1 MKNSNITYLLIGLL
15 SFALISC
22 NEDDFL
28 QEDPVTNLST
38 QTFFESE
45 QDFRQATNAV
55 YTNLQTMAGGTNVGT
70 GTGGFWAMS
79 ELRSDNSTYQYN
91 TVDLSGHFTWYLD
104 NFIMATTN
112 PVVNVFWN
120 AAYEGIG
127 KANIVIQQS
136 EDKEY
141 DNKEQIVAE
150 AKFLRALYYSYLL
163 RYFGNIPLVTEPT
176 ASYEEAFANN
186 AQVDKQ
192 QVYELILADL
202 NEAKTA
208 LPANYSAQDQGK
220 ATSGAARTLL
230 AKELMELE
238 RYSEAASELEAVINS
253 GEYMLLEDYS
263 DVFDVENENN
273 QELIFSV
280 QFIEGVYGL
289 SSMYMY
295 LFAPWNAGPELLGH
309 AQQIARTGMNIPTT
323 DLIES
328 FEKGDDR
335 KSMIDL
341 SYIDEVNGFYQG
353 NIVPFNKKFW
363 DSEHS
368 IQYQT
373 GTNFPLFRYPH
384 VLLMLAECYLRA
396 GGGDPVALVN
406 QVRTRAGLPTVASVT
421 LEDIIHER
429 RVEFYG
435 EADRWDVLVRT
446 NKVFEVMEAHGEN
459 ERQNRSEVHVGD
471 AAFRDIKV
479 LYPIPASAIQ
489 TDPSLQQNPEYL

>member
-1 MKNSNITYLLIGLL
+1 MKNRYFKYLLAGFI
-15 SFALISC
+15 ALILASC

-38 QTFFESE
+38 QTFFENE
-45 QDFRQATNAV
+45 QDFRQATNAI
-55 YTNLQTMAGGTNVGT
+55 YTSLQTMAGGTNVGT

-112 PVVNVFWN
+112 PVVDVFWN

-127 KANIVIQQS
+127 KANIVIKQS
-136 EDKEY
+136 EEKDY
-141 DNKEQIVAE
+141 TNKAQMVAE

-176 ASYEEAFANN
+176 SSYEDAFANN
-186 AQVDKQ
+186 TQVDQQ
-192 QVYELILADL
+192 QVYDLILADL
-202 NEAKTA
+202 NEAKTT
-208 LPANYSAQDQGK
+208 LPANYSAQEQGK

-230 AKELMELE
+230 ATELMELE
-238 RYSEAASELEAVINS
+238 RYSEAATELEAVINS
-253 GEYMLLEDYS
+253 GEYALLDDYAA
-263 DVFDVENENN
+263 VFDSDNENN

-280 QFIEGVYGL
+280 QFIEGTYGL

-309 AQQIARTGMNIPTT
+309 AQQIARTGMNIPTA
-323 DLIES
+323 DLINS
-328 FEKGDDR
+328 FEEGDER
-335 KSMIDL
+335 KSLIDL
-341 SYIDEVNGFYQG
+341 SYIDEINGSYNG
-353 NIVPFNKKFW
+353 NIVPINKKFW
-363 DSEHS
+363 DLDHS

-373 GTNFPLFRYPH
+373 GTNFPLIRYPH
-384 VLLMLAECYLRA
+384 VLLMLAECYLREVS
-396 GGGDPVALVN
+396 GDPAVLVN
-406 QVRTRAGLPTVASVT
+406 QVRTRAGLAAVTTVT
-421 LEDIIHER
+421 LEDIIQQR

-459 ERQNRSEVHVGD
+459 ERQNRPEVQVGD
-471 AAFRDIKV
+471 AAFRNIKV

-489 TDPSLQQNPEYL
+489 TDPKLKQNPEY

>member
-1 MKNSNITYLLIGLL
+1 MKNRYPICTVV
-15 SFALISC
+15 SFIALTFFSC
-22 NEDDFL
+22 NEDFL

-38 QTFFESE
+38 QTFFENE
-45 QDFRQATNAV
+45 QDFRQATNAI

-112 PVVNVFWN
+112 PVVEVFWN

-127 KANIVIQQS
+127 KANIVIKQS
-136 EDKEY
+136 EEKEY
-141 DNKEQIVAE
+141 MGKEQMVAE

-163 RYFGNIPLVTEPT
+163 RYFGNVPLVLEPAT
-176 ASYEEAFANN
+176 SYEEAFATNV
-186 AQVDKQ
+186 QVDKQ
-192 QVYELILADL
+192 QIYNLILSDL
-202 NEAKTA
+202 NEAKTT

-238 RYSEAASELEAVINS
+238 RYSEAATELEAVINS
-253 GEYMLLEDYS
+253 GEYILLDDYAS
-263 DVFDVENENN
+263 VFDINNENN

-280 QFIEGVYGL
+280 QFIEGTYGL

-309 AQQIARTGMNIPTT
+309 AQQIARTGMNIPTA
-323 DLIES
+323 DLINS
-328 FEKGDDR
+328 FEEGDER
-335 KSMIDL
+335 KSLIDL
-341 SYIDEVNGFYQG
+341 SYIDEENGFYKG
-353 NIVPFNKKFW
+353 NIVPFNKKLW
-363 DSEHS
+363 DQDHD
-368 IQYQT
+368 IQFQT
-373 GTNFPLFRYPH
+373 GSNFPLLRYPH

-396 GGGDPVALVN
+396 GGGDPVLPVN
-406 QVRTRAGLPTVASVT
+406 EVRTRAGLPPVSSVT
-421 LEDIIHER
+421 LEDIIHQR
-429 RVEFYG
+429 RLEFYG

-459 ERQNRSEVHVGD
+459 ERQNRPEVQVGD
-471 AAFRDIKV
+471 AAFRNIKV

-489 TDPSLQQNPEYL
+489 TDPNLKQNPEYQ

>member
-1 MKNSNITYLLIGLL
+1 MKNSNITYILMGLL
-15 SFALISC
+15 SFTLISC

-45 QDFRQATNAV
+45 QDFRQATNAI
-55 YTNLQTMAGGTNVGT
+55 YTNLQNLAGGINVGT
-70 GTGGFWAMS
+70 GTGGVWAMA

-91 TVDLSGHFTWYLD
+91 PVDLSGHFTWYLD

-112 PVVNVFWN
+112 PVVDVFWN
-120 AAYEGIG
+120 TAYEGIG
-127 KANIVIQQS
+127 KANIVIKQS

-141 DNKEQIVAE
+141 DNKEQIVGE

-176 ASYEEAFANN
+176 SSYEDAFANN
-186 AQVDKQ
+186 EQVDQQ
-192 QVYELILADL
+192 QVYDLILADL
-202 NEAKTA
+202 NEAKTV
-208 LPANYSAQDQGK
+208 LPESYSADNQGK

-253 GEYMLLEDYS
+253 SQYMLLEDYAA
-263 DVFDVENENN
+263 VFDAENENN

-280 QFIEGVYGL
+280 QFIEGTYGL

-295 LFAPWNAGPELLGH
+295 LFAPWNAEPDLLGH

-323 DLIES
+323 DLMES
-328 FEKGDDR
+328 FEEGDER

-341 SYIDEVNGFYQG
+341 SFTDDVNGFYQG
-353 NIVPFNKKFW
+353 NIVPINKKFW
-363 DSEHS
+363 DQEHT
-368 IQYQT
+368 IQFQT
-373 GTNFPLFRYPH
+373 GANFPLFRYPH

-396 GGGDPVALVN
+396 GGGDPLMLVN
-406 QVRTRAGLPTVASVT
+406 QVRARAGLPAASNVT

-446 NKVFEVMEAHGEN
+446 DKVFEVMEAHGEN
-459 ERQNRSEVHVGD
+459 ERQNRSAVHVGD

-489 TDPSLQQNPEYL
+489 TDPSLQQNPEYQ